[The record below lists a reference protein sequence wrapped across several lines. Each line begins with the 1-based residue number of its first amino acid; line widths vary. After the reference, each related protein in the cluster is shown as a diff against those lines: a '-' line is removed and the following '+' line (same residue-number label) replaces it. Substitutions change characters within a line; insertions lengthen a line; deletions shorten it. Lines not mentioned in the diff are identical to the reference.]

1 MMEKLLS
8 QEEIDA
14 LLKGIENGAVD
25 TTQEKP
31 RSAEVNPFDFA
42 NQDRVIRGR
51 MPTLEI
57 LNDFLAKMLRN
68 PLSFILRKGLEIIPQ
83 GIQLMKYG
91 DYIRSLPIPSSLHIF
106 KMDPLRGHSILVLD
120 SRLAFLFVDIFLGG
134 SGRSD
139 FQIGGRDFTAIES
152 RLILKVVNITLAE
165 MEKVWHSIYP
175 VSLQYLRSEFNPQ
188 FVSIVP
194 PTDLVFIIP
203 FELDC
208 EQVTGLITLVIPYST
223 LEPIKA
229 SLYSG
234 YQIENLDSDQ
244 GWIER
249 LKNRLKS
256 ADVELVVEL
265 GKTKITAHQLLRLK
279 VGDILSL
286 DKEVSD
292 PLIAKVQGV
301 PKFSGRAGLYGSN
314 KAFQVEGKISN
325 F

>member
-1 MMEKLLS
+1 MEKLLS

-25 TTQEKP
+25 TTQEKQGN
-31 RSAEVNPFDFA
+31 SGVISFDFA
-42 NQDRVIRGR
+42 HQDRVIRGR

-57 LNDFLAKMLRN
+57 LNDFLAKMVRN
-68 PLSFILRKGLEIIPQ
+68 PLSFILRKAVEVTPQ

-106 KMDPLRGHSILVLD
+106 KIDPLRGHSILVLNP
-120 SRLAFLFVDIFLGG
+120 RLAFLFVDIFLGG
-134 SGRSD
+134 NGKTD
-139 FQIGGRDFTAIES
+139 FRIEERDFTAIES
-152 RLILKVVNITLAE
+152 RLILKVVNIILAE
-165 MEKVWHSIYP
+165 MEKVWHSIHP

-203 FELDC
+203 FEMEC
-208 EQVTGLITLVIPYST
+208 EQLTGSITFVIPYST

-234 YQIENLDSDQ
+234 YQSENLESDK

-249 LKNRLKS
+249 LKERLK
-256 ADVELVVEL
+256 AANVEIVVEF
-265 GKTKITAHQLLRLK
+265 GKTQITAEKLLKLK
-279 VGDILSL
+279 VGDVLPL
-286 DKEVSD
+286 EKEVSD
-292 PLIAKVQGV
+292 LLIARVQGI
-301 PKFSGRAGLYGSN
+301 PKFSGKAGLYGSN
-314 KAFQVEGKISN
+314 KAFQVEGRITHL
-325 F
+325 

>member
-1 MMEKLLS
+1 MEKLLT

-25 TTQEKP
+25 TTQEK
-31 RSAEVNPFDFA
+31 RRDSEVIPFDFA

-57 LNDFLAKMLRN
+57 LNDFLAKMIRN
-68 PLSFILRKGLEIIPQ
+68 PLSFILRKGVEVTPQ

-134 SGRSD
+134 SGRKD
-139 FQIGGRDFTAIES
+139 FQIEGRDFTAIES
-152 RLILKVVNITLAE
+152 KLILKVVNVTLAE
-165 MEKVWHSIYP
+165 MEKVWNSIHP

-208 EQVTGLITLVIPYST
+208 EQLTGLITFVIPYST

-234 YQIENLDSDQ
+234 YQSENLEFDQ
-244 GWIER
+244 GWVER
-249 LKNRLKS
+249 LKTRLKV
-256 ADVELVVEL
+256 ADVEVVVEF
-265 GKTKITAHQLLRLK
+265 GKTQITAHQLLTLK
-279 VGDILSL
+279 VGDVLSL
-286 DKEVSD
+286 EKEVSD

-301 PKFSGRAGLYGSN
+301 PKFSGKAGLYGSN
-314 KAFQVEGKISN
+314 KAFQIDGKIST